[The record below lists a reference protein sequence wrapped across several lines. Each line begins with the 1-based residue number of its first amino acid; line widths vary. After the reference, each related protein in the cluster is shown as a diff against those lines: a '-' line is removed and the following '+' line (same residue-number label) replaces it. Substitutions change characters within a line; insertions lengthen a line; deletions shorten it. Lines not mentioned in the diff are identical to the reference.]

1 MIKLN
6 EIMKIDI
13 MKEAKILA
21 GEKGLGK
28 EVQSISVLEI
38 PEATPFLKDAE
49 LLISAFYSI
58 RTNVKKQVQ
67 VIKMLKDI
75 DASGL
80 ILSHVGLILDDVSK
94 ELIDICNE
102 LEFPL
107 ILAPAYLAYI
117 DIMLPVMDTLL
128 YNHNKELEQTL
139 RIYDIMSETIIDK
152 QDPTSILVTL
162 YELINLPIFYFD
174 CNLNCNFQSN
184 SNEEIEELKE
194 FISQET
200 NSNLKTLLDKK
211 DVYVYHQ
218 DSINQWLLT
227 PIISNL
233 KYYGILAIHITTK
246 LSILDWIAI
255 NQTKNF
261 ISMVTLNNINQNDYK
276 LSAKKEFII
285 DLLSK
290 EPTNEELI
298 IKRGSGLDFNV
309 NLLRS
314 AIVVDISNFNLLSKN
329 KSESYLIQFKK
340 DVFQTI
346 NDSTS
351 MKTNE
356 YIIID
361 YSDKIILLLYMDID
375 EDTTNTK
382 ALKIGD
388 YLIKKIKTSHNLE
401 VSIGIGKYYEDFKNI
416 YKSYKEAQTAIK
428 ISNKLFS
435 VSKCTSYNEIEIYDV
450 IFENI
455 DFNQMGEV
463 IRELLSKLI
472 EYDNLNN
479 SKLLFTLVTLFKNNL
494 NITMTAKELF
504 LHKNTITQ
512 RKDKIIEILGINP
525 FIYPNITK
533 YSFVALFYIFLHNN

>member
-75 DASGL
+75 GASGL

>member
-6 EIMKIDI
+6 EIMKLDI

-28 EVQSISVLEI
+28 EVRSISVLEI
-38 PEATPFLKDAE
+38 PDATLFIKDAE

-58 RTNVKKQVQ
+58 RKDVKKQIQ
-67 VIKMLKDI
+67 VIKMLEDI
-75 DASGL
+75 GASGL

-107 ILAPAYLAYI
+107 ILAPTYLAYI
-117 DIMLPVMDTLL
+117 DIMLPIMDTLL

-139 RIYDIMSETIIDK
+139 KIYDIMSETIIDK

-174 CNLNCNFQSN
+174 CNLNCKFQSN
-184 SNEEIEELKE
+184 SNEELKELKE
-194 FISQET
+194 FISQEIS
-200 NSNLKTLLDKK
+200 SNLKNLLDKK
-211 DVYVYHQ
+211 DVYVYNQ
-218 DSINQWLLT
+218 DNINQWLLT

-246 LSILDWIAI
+246 LSTLNWIAI

-290 EPTNEELI
+290 EPANEELI
-298 IKRGSGLDFNV
+298 IKRGLGLNFNV
-309 NLLRS
+309 NLLRT
-314 AIVVDISNFNLLSKN
+314 AIVIDIYNFNLLSKN

-340 DVFQTI
+340 DVFQTVK
-346 NDSTS
+346 NSTS

-382 ALKIGD
+382 ALKIGN

-401 VSIGIGKYYEDFKNI
+401 VSIGIGKYYEDFKSI

-435 VSKCTSYNEIEIYDV
+435 VPKCTSYNEIEIYDV
-450 IFENI
+450 IFKNI
-455 DFNQMGEV
+455 DFNQIDEV

-472 EYDNLNN
+472 EYDKLNN

-494 NITMTAKELF
+494 NIAMTAKELF

-533 YSFVALFYIFLHNN
+533 YSFVALFYIFSHNN